1 MLIADT
7 LVVIGLATA
16 SLGTIQETG
25 GVQEHSFWLRNDG
38 TEAVTLQQGYT
49 SCECT
54 TIEFDRYGQVL
65 PGDSSQVVL
74 RFNPQGRGG
83 DFTVT
88 GTVVYGTERKRV
100 KLSMTGNSILSEETL
115 MRRFPVAVSD
125 HLRLSTDRFDL
136 GVIHPGETKERSVVV
151 LHRDENDRTESLNIT
166 YTPDE
171 KTPKGLQHIP
181 YKVTTTEQGKQRQLT
196 ITLDVMI
203 KK

>member
-25 GVQEHSFWLRNDG
+25 GVQEHTYWLRNDG

-54 TIEFDRYGQVL
+54 TMEFDRFAQVQ
-65 PGDSSQVVL
+65 PGDSSRVVL

-83 DFTVT
+83 EFNVS

-100 KLSMTGNSILSEETL
+100 KLAMTGTSILSEETL
-115 MRRFPVAVSD
+115 MKRYPVAVSE

-136 GVIHPGETKERSVVV
+136 GVMHSGETKERNVAV
-151 LHRDENDRTESLNIT
+151 LHRDENDRTESLTISF
-166 YTPDE
+166 TPDD
-171 KTPKGLQHIP
+171 KTPKGLQHIAYP
-181 YKVTTTEQGKQRQLT
+181 VITKENGKETKLT
-196 ITLDVMI
+196 ITLDVLI
-203 KK
+203 K

>member
-1 MLIADT
+1 MLVADT

-25 GVQEHSFWLRNDG
+25 GIQEHTYWLRNDG

-54 TIEFDRYGQVL
+54 TIGFERYEQVQ
-65 PGDSSQVVL
+65 PGDSTPVTL

-100 KLSMTGNSILSEETL
+100 KLAMTGNSVLSEETL
-115 MRRFPVAVSD
+115 KMRFPIVVSD
-125 HLRLSTDRFDL
+125 NLRLSTDRFDL
-136 GVIHPGETKERSVVV
+136 GIMHPGETKERSVVV
-151 LHRDENDRTESLNIT
+151 LHRDENDRTETLSIS
-166 YTPDE
+166 YTPDA
-171 KTPKGLQHIP
+171 KAPRGLQHIP
-181 YKVTTTEQGKQRQLT
+181 YTVTTTEQGKERQLT

-203 KK
+203 K

>member
-38 TEAVTLQQGYT
+38 SEAVTLQQGYT

-54 TIEFDRYGQVL
+54 TIEFDRYVQVQ
-65 PGDSSQVVL
+65 PGDSSQVIL

-83 DFTVT
+83 NFTVT
-88 GTVVYGTERKRV
+88 GTVVYGDQRKRV

-115 MRRFPVAVSD
+115 MRRYPIAVSD
-125 HLRLSTDRFDL
+125 NLRLSTDRFDL
-136 GVIHPGETKERSVVV
+136 GVMHPGETKERTVVV
-151 LHRDENDRTESLNIT
+151 LHRDENDRTEQLTISF
-166 YTPDE
+166 TPDA

-181 YKVTTTEQGKQRQLT
+181 YTVTTTEQGKQLQLT

-203 KK
+203 K

>member
-1 MLIADT
+1 MMLIADT

-25 GVQEHSFWLRNDG
+25 GVQEHTFWLLNDG
-38 TEAVTLQQGYT
+38 AQAVTLQQGYT

-54 TIEFDRYGQVL
+54 TIEFDRYAQVQ

-83 DFTVT
+83 EFTVT
-88 GTVVYGTERKRV
+88 GTVVYGDERKRV
-100 KLSMTGNSILSEETL
+100 KLALTGNSILSEETL
-115 MRRFPVAVSD
+115 MKRYPITVSD
-125 HLRLSTDRFDL
+125 NLRLSTDRFDL
-136 GVIHPGETKERSVVV
+136 GVMHPGETKERSVVV
-151 LHRDENDRTESLNIT
+151 LHRDENDRTESLAIA
-166 YTPDE
+166 YTPDA

-181 YKVTTTEQGKQRQLT
+181 YTVVTTEQGKQRQLI

-203 KK
+203 K

>member
-25 GVQEHSFWLRNDG
+25 DVQEHSFWLRNDG
-38 TEAVTLQQGYT
+38 AEAVTLQQGYT

-54 TIEFDRYGQVL
+54 TIEFDKYAQVQ
-65 PGDSSQVVL
+65 PGDSSQVIL

-88 GTVVYGTERKRV
+88 GTVVYGTDRKRV
-100 KLSMTGNSILSEETL
+100 KLAMTGNSILSEETL
-115 MRRFPVAVSD
+115 RMRYPVVVSD
-125 HLRLSTDRFDL
+125 NLRLSTDRFDL
-136 GVIHPGETKERSVVV
+136 GVMRPGETKERNVVV
-151 LHRDENDRTESLNIT
+151 LHRDENDRTEGLTIT
-166 YTPDE
+166 YTPDD

-181 YKVTTTEQGKQRQLT
+181 YQVVATEQGKQRQLT

-203 KK
+203 K

>member
-1 MLIADT
+1 MMLVADT

-25 GVQEHSFWLRNDG
+25 GVQEHTYWLRNDG
-38 TEAVTLQQGYT
+38 HEAVMLQQGYT

-54 TIEFDRYGQVL
+54 VIEFDRYSQVQ
-65 PGDSSQVVL
+65 PGDSTPVTL

-83 DFTVT
+83 EFTVT

-100 KLSMTGNSILSEETL
+100 KLAMTGTSMLSEETL
-115 MRRFPVAVSD
+115 MRRYPIAVSEN
-125 HLRLSTDRFDL
+125 LRLSTDRFDL
-136 GVIHPGETKERSVVV
+136 GIMHPGETKERSVVV
-151 LHRDENDRTESLNIT
+151 LHRDENDRTESLAIT
-166 YTPDE
+166 YTPDD

-181 YKVTTTEQGKQRQLT
+181 YTVTATEQGKIRQLV

-203 KK
+203 K

>member
-16 SLGTIQETG
+16 SLGTIQEKG
-25 GVQEHSFWLRNDG
+25 GVQEHTYWLRNDG

-54 TIEFDRYGQVL
+54 TMEFDRFAQVQ
-65 PGDSSQVVL
+65 PGDSSRVVL

-83 DFTVT
+83 EFNVS

-100 KLSMTGNSILSEETL
+100 KLAMTGTSILSEETL
-115 MRRFPVAVSD
+115 MKRYPVAVSE

-136 GVIHPGETKERSVVV
+136 GVMHSGETKERNVAV
-151 LHRDENDRTESLNIT
+151 LHRDENDRTESLTISF
-166 YTPDE
+166 TPDD
-171 KTPKGLQHIP
+171 KTPKGLQHIAYP
-181 YKVTTTEQGKQRQLT
+181 VITKENGKETKLT
-196 ITLDVMI
+196 ITLDVLI
-203 KK
+203 K

>member
-25 GVQEHSFWLRNDG
+25 GVQKHTYWLRNDG

-54 TIEFDRYGQVL
+54 TMEFDRFAQVQ
-65 PGDSSQVVL
+65 PGDSSRVVL

-83 DFTVT
+83 EFNVN
-88 GTVVYGTERKRV
+88 GTVVYGTDRKRV
-100 KLSMTGNSILSEETL
+100 KLAMTGNSVLSEETL
-115 MRRFPVAVSD
+115 MKRYSIAVSEN
-125 HLRLSTDRFDL
+125 LRLSTDRFDL
-136 GVIHPGETKERSVVV
+136 GVMHPGETKERSVVV
-151 LHRDENDRTESLNIT
+151 LHRDENDRTETLSIT
-166 YTPDE
+166 FTPDE

-181 YKVTTTEQGKQRQLT
+181 YTVTTSEQGKQRQVT
-196 ITLDVMI
+196 IILDVMI
-203 KK
+203 K

>member
-1 MLIADT
+1 MMLIADT

-25 GVQEHSFWLRNDG
+25 GVQEHTFWLRNDG

-54 TIEFDRYGQVL
+54 TIDFDRYAQVE
-65 PGDSSQVVL
+65 PGDSSQVTL

-83 DFTVT
+83 EFNVT

-100 KLSMTGNSILSEETL
+100 KLAMTGNSILSEETL
-115 MRRFPVAVSD
+115 MKRYPIMVSD

-136 GVIHPGETKERSVVV
+136 GIMHPGETKERSVVV
-151 LHRDENDRTESLNIT
+151 LHRDENDRTETLTVT

-171 KTPKGLQHIP
+171 KTPKGLQHIAYP
-181 YKVTTTEQGKQRQLT
+181 VITRENGKETKLT
-196 ITLDVMI
+196 ITLDVLI
-203 KK
+203 K

>member
-25 GVQEHSFWLRNDG
+25 GVQEHTFWLRNDG

-54 TIEFDRYGQVL
+54 TMEFDRYAQVQ
-65 PGDSSQVVL
+65 PGDSSQVIL

-83 DFTVT
+83 EFTVT

-100 KLSMTGNSILSEETL
+100 KLAMTGNSILSEETL
-115 MRRFPVAVSD
+115 MKRYPIAVSGN
-125 HLRLSTDRFDL
+125 LRLSTDRFDL
-136 GVIHPGETKERSVVV
+136 GVMHPGETKERSVVV
-151 LHRDENDRTESLNIT
+151 LHRDENDRTESLAIT
-166 YTPDE
+166 YTPDD

-181 YKVTTTEQGKQRQLT
+181 YTVATTEQGKQLQLI

-203 KK
+203 K

>member
-25 GVQEHSFWLRNDG
+25 GVQEHTFWLRNDG
-38 TEAVTLQQGYT
+38 AEAVTLQQGYT

-54 TIEFDRYGQVL
+54 TIEFDRYAQVQ
-65 PGDSSQVVL
+65 PGDSSRVTL
-74 RFNPQGRGG
+74 RFNPMGRGG
-83 DFTVT
+83 EFNVN

-115 MRRFPVAVSD
+115 MKRYPVAVSD
-125 HLRLSTDRFDL
+125 NLRLSTDRFDL
-136 GVIHPGETKERSVVV
+136 GVMHPGETKERSVAV
-151 LHRDENDRTESLNIT
+151 LHRDENDRTESLTIT
-166 YTPDE
+166 YTPDK
-171 KTPKGLQHIP
+171 KTPTGLQHIP
-181 YKVTTTEQGKQRQLT
+181 YTVTTIDQGKQQQLV

-203 KK
+203 K

>member
-25 GVQEHSFWLRNDG
+25 GLQEHTYWLRNDG
-38 TEAVTLQQGYT
+38 SQAVTLQQGYT

-54 TIEFDRYGQVL
+54 TMEFDRYAQVQ
-65 PGDSSQVVL
+65 PGDSTAVTL

-88 GTVVYGTERKRV
+88 GTVVYGEQRKRV
-100 KLSMTGNSILSEETL
+100 KLSMTGNSILSEETIL
-115 MRRFPVAVSD
+115 KRYPVAIGD
-125 HLRLSTDRFDL
+125 DLRLSTDRFDL
-136 GVIHPGETKERSVVV
+136 GIMHPGETRERTIVV
-151 LHRDENDRTESLNIT
+151 LHRGENDRTEPLTVT
-166 YTPDE
+166 YSPDD
-171 KTPKGLQHIP
+171 KTPRGLQHIP
-181 YKVTTTEQGKQRQLT
+181 YTLTTTTAQGKPQQLT

-203 KK
+203 K

>member
-1 MLIADT
+1 MMLIADT

-38 TEAVTLQQGYT
+38 SEAVTLQQGYT

-54 TIEFDRYGQVL
+54 TIEFDRYGQVE

-83 DFTVT
+83 DFNVS

-115 MRRFPVAVSD
+115 MRRYPIAVTEN
-125 HLRLSTDRFDL
+125 LRLSTNRFDL
-136 GVIHPGETKERSVVV
+136 GVMYPGETKERSVVV
-151 LHRDENDRTESLNIT
+151 LHRNENDRTETLTIS

-181 YKVTTTEQGKQRQLT
+181 YTVTTTDQGKQQQLT

-203 KK
+203 K

>member
-25 GVQEHSFWLRNDG
+25 GVQEHTYWLRNDG

-54 TIEFDRYGQVL
+54 TIEFDRYAQVQ
-65 PGDSSQVVL
+65 PGDSSQVIL

-83 DFTVT
+83 EFNVS
-88 GTVVYGTERKRV
+88 GTVVYGNERKRV
-100 KLSMTGNSILSEETL
+100 KLAMTGTSILSEETL
-115 MRRFPVAVSD
+115 MKRFPIAVND
-125 HLRLSTDRFDL
+125 NLRLSTDRFDL
-136 GVIHPGETKERSVVV
+136 GVMHIGETKERSVVI
-151 LHRDENDRTESLNIT
+151 LHRDENDRTESLSIT
-166 YTPDE
+166 FTPDD
-171 KTPKGLQHIP
+171 KTPKGLQHVP
-181 YKVTTTEQGKQRQLT
+181 YTVVTSEQGKQRQLT

-203 KK
+203 K

>member
-25 GVQEHSFWLRNDG
+25 GAQEHTYWLRNDG

-54 TIEFDRYGQVL
+54 TIEFDRYAQVQ
-65 PGDSSQVVL
+65 PGDSSRVIL

-83 DFTVT
+83 EFNVS
-88 GTVVYGTERKRV
+88 GTVVYGTNRKRV

-115 MRRFPVAVSD
+115 RMRYPVVVSD
-125 HLRLSTDRFDL
+125 NLWLSTDRFDL
-136 GVIHPGETKERSVVV
+136 GVMHPGETKERNVAV
-151 LHRDENDRTESLNIT
+151 LHRDENDRTEALTIT
-166 YTPDE
+166 YTPDD

-181 YKVTTTEQGKQRQLT
+181 YTVTTTEQGKQRQLT

-203 KK
+203 K

>member
-1 MLIADT
+1 MIADT

-38 TEAVTLQQGYT
+38 TEVVTLQQGYT

-54 TIEFDRYGQVL
+54 TIEFDRYGQVE
-65 PGDSSQVVL
+65 PGDSSQVIL

-83 DFTVT
+83 DFNVT

-115 MRRFPVAVSD
+115 MKRFPIAVSEN
-125 HLRLSTDRFDL
+125 LRISTDRFDL
-136 GVIHPGETKERSVVV
+136 GVMHPGETKERSIVV
-151 LHRDENDRTESLNIT
+151 LHRDENDRTETAAIT

-181 YKVTTTEQGKQRQLT
+181 YTVTTTEQGKQRQLT

-203 KK
+203 K

>member
-16 SLGTIQETG
+16 PLGTIQETG
-25 GVQEHSFWLRNDG
+25 GVQEHTYWLRNDG
-38 TEAVTLQQGYT
+38 TQAVTLQQGYT

-54 TIEFDRYGQVL
+54 TMEFDRFAQVQ
-65 PGDSSQVVL
+65 PGDSTRVIL

-83 DFTVT
+83 EFNVT

-100 KLSMTGNSILSEETL
+100 KLAMTGNSILSEKTL
-115 MRRFPVAVSD
+115 RMRYPIVVSD
-125 HLRLSTDRFDL
+125 NLWLSTDRFDL
-136 GVIHPGETKERSVVV
+136 GVMHPGETKERNIAV
-151 LHRDENDRTESLNIT
+151 LHRDENDRTETLPISF
-166 YTPDE
+166 TPDA

-181 YKVTTTEQGKQRQLT
+181 YSVVTTENGKQRQLT

-203 KK
+203 K

>member
-25 GVQEHSFWLRNDG
+25 GVQEHTFWLRNDG

-54 TIEFDRYGQVL
+54 TIEYDRYAQVQ

-83 DFTVT
+83 NFTVT
-88 GTVVYGTERKRV
+88 GTVVYGTDRKRV
-100 KLSMTGNSILSEETL
+100 KLAMTGNSILSEETL
-115 MRRFPVAVSD
+115 KMRYPVVVSEN
-125 HLRLSTDRFDL
+125 LRLSTDRFDL
-136 GVIHPGETKERSVVV
+136 GVMHPGETKERNVVV
-151 LHRDENDRTESLNIT
+151 LHRDENDRTEGLTIT
-166 YTPDE
+166 YTPDD

-181 YKVTTTEQGKQRQLT
+181 YQVITKENEKETKLT
-196 ITLDVMI
+196 ITLDVLI
-203 KK
+203 K

>member
-38 TEAVTLQQGYT
+38 AEAVTLQQGYT

-54 TIEFDRYGQVL
+54 TIEFDKYAQVQ
-65 PGDSSQVVL
+65 PGDSSQVIL

-100 KLSMTGNSILSEETL
+100 KLAMTGNSILSEETL
-115 MRRFPVAVSD
+115 RMRYPVVVSEN
-125 HLRLSTDRFDL
+125 LRLSTDRFDL
-136 GVIHPGETKERSVVV
+136 GVMHPGETKESNVVV
-151 LHRDENDRTESLNIT
+151 LHRDENDRTEPLTIT
-166 YTPDE
+166 YTPDD

-181 YKVTTTEQGKQRQLT
+181 YTVTTTEQGKQRQLT

-203 KK
+203 K

>member
-25 GVQEHSFWLRNDG
+25 GVQEHTYWLRNDG
-38 TEAVTLQQGYT
+38 TKAVTLQQGYT

-54 TIEFDRYGQVL
+54 TMEFDRFAQVQ
-65 PGDSSQVVL
+65 PGDSSRVVL

-83 DFTVT
+83 EFNVS
-88 GTVVYGTERKRV
+88 GTVVYGTDRKRV
-100 KLSMTGNSILSEETL
+100 KLAMTGNSVLSEETL
-115 MRRFPVAVSD
+115 MKRYPVAVSD

-136 GVIHPGETKERSVVV
+136 GVMHPGETKERSVVV
-151 LHRDENDRTESLNIT
+151 LHRDENDRTETLTIT
-166 YTPDE
+166 FTPDE

-181 YKVTTTEQGKQRQLT
+181 YPVATSDRGKPRQVT

-203 KK
+203 K